1 MAQYVYVMYR
11 EWGEN
16 LCRPIGAFTVKR
28 KALAAAEREAGD
40 ESSRVHVVQYP
51 VGVFDNT
58 TRADIKVVWDERVSS
73 RLTLVQDQAGEPP
86 RGAGDGIPAGG
97 RA

>member
-16 LCRPIGAFTVKR
+16 LCRPIGAFCVESE
-28 KALAAAEREAGD
+28 ALAAAEREAGD
-40 ESSRVHVVQYP
+40 GSSRVHVVQYP
-51 VGVFDNT
+51 VGTFDNVN
-58 TRADIKVVWDERVSS
+58 RADIKVVWDERVNFRPMSAP
-73 RLTLVQDQAGEPP
+73 DQAGELT